1 MSRQQASGLLRG
13 LAFFFGRLPF
23 PGQEYCH
30 ALDGMVGDA
39 GMDVVQI
46 AFRVEAAELGGLD
59 EGVNGSG
66 ALDAFVGVGEDM
78 VLAAKCH
85 GAG

>member
-1 MSRQQASGLLRG
+1 
-13 LAFFFGRLPF
+13 
-23 PGQEYCH
+23 
-30 ALDGMVGDA
+30 MVGDA